1 MADFHLARPGQL
13 RHRLAGADQ
22 LGAGQA
28 GLVADSLEGVAR
40 LALGIAGVRVVR
52 AYRAHQVQRTAFA
65 SGALQR
71 LNQAAQGP
79 LAGRHDVAGGQPA
92 LDVAS
97 VAVEL
102 RDVRML
108 ELQLALGVD
117 RIGQEQGGQGRD
129 ASLALE
135 TVDVGDHRVAL
146 AQLEVEFLVARLEDQ
161 VEQVVAER
169 QLARAVGDAQ
179 LQIPAFQFAEARF
192 QLRIG
197 MVGDHFGEGEAIRD
211 GFQYVPAETGID
223 VWNHGVHLTS
233 GLTRTGAG
241 WVFPGRLCTSRNSS
255 MSTNCCSLSPAKP
268 CGSSMRRGFS

>member
-28 GLVADSLEGVAR
+28 RLVADSLEGVAR

-135 TVDVGDHRVAL
+135 SVDVGDHRVAL

-197 MVGDHFGEGEAIRD
+197 MVGDHFGEGRPYEMD
-211 GFQYVPAETGID
+211 F
-223 VWNHGVHLTS
+223 NM
-233 GLTRTGAG
+233 
-241 WVFPGRLCTSRNSS
+241 FRLRRES
-255 MSTNCCSLSPAKP
+255 MSGIMAFT
-268 CGSSMRRGFS
+268 